1 MLDASMN
8 PTIAPTN
15 LDTAARHLADPSR
28 HLRFVTVIPAM
39 TIVVVCGTH
48 LVSRFSKQASSFTE
62 RATTVAESAFRGVQ
76 IVQAF
81 GVTERLAKDHVSFLR
96 KALRA
101 GLKKS
106 FVGAAMLG
114 SVYFIA
120 YAANALAFWYG
131 DRLRGG
137 SAEAGTIYAVVFLI
151 LDASF
156 VVGAVGPFIQT
167 FALAAAAG
175 QAIFDVLESP
185 RSDIDVYS
193 TKGKQINKCDFQKPI
208 TLRNVSFVYPSR
220 PTERVLQSVQ
230 LQISPGKV
238 TGLVGPSGSGK
249 STIATL
255 LLRLYDPSAG
265 SILIGDDDLRDLN
278 IKSLRSQIALVTQSP
293 TLFSGTILDN
303 IRLGLPEDEAMS
315 EDEVVAKCQ
324 AAASEAYCDFL
335 EHLPDGLHTQIGSGH
350 HSQLSGGQKQR
361 IALARALVG
370 NPALLLLDEYTSAM
384 DATSEA
390 MVLENLRRSS
400 LTSGRTTIIIAHRLA
415 TVKDADR
422 IVVMKDGT
430 VVEEGRH
437 DILTL
442 GVYTSWLFGCQP
454 FLVFIMNGAST
465 PLLHN
470 MLTLHRKR
478 SLCRADTCS
487 EIRQK
492 THHVFRIVFHL
503 WIRVWSTKRG
513 RDGPECTK
521 R

>member
-1 MLDASMN
+1 
-8 PTIAPTN
+8 
-15 LDTAARHLADPSR
+15 
-28 HLRFVTVIPAM
+28 M

-48 LVSRFSKQASSFTE
+48 LVSKFSKQASAFTE
-62 RATTVAESAFRGVQ
+62 RATAVAESAFRGVQ

-81 GVTERLAKDHVSFLR
+81 GVTERLAEDHLVFLR

-131 DRLRGG
+131 DKLRDGH
-137 SAEAGTIYAVVFLI
+137 AEAGTIYAVVFLI

-175 QAIFDVLESP
+175 QAVFDVLDYPTPE
-185 RSDIDVYS
+185 IDVSS
-193 TKGKQINKCDFQKPI
+193 TSGKSVNRTDFRKTI
-208 TLRNVSFVYPSR
+208 TLRDVSFVYPAR
-220 PTERVLQSVQ
+220 PTEHVLQSVH
-230 LQISPGKV
+230 LQIAPGKV

-265 SILIGDDDLRDLN
+265 SILLGDDDLRDLN
-278 IKSLRSQIALVTQSP
+278 VKSLRFHIALVTQSP

-303 IRLGLPEDEAMS
+303 IRLGLPEYENIT
-315 EDEVVAKCQ
+315 EDEIFVRCQ
-324 AAASEAYCDFL
+324 KAAQEAYCDFL
-335 EHLPDGLHTQIGSGH
+335 EHLPDGLLTQIGSGH

-400 LTSGRTTIIIAHRLA
+400 SKSGRTTVIIAHRLA

-422 IVVMKDGT
+422 IIVMKDGA

-437 DILTL
+437 DILTI
-442 GVYTSWLFGCQP
+442 GRW
-454 FLVFIMNGAST
+454 
-465 PLLHN
+465 
-470 MLTLHRKR
+470 
-478 SLCRADTCS
+478 S
-487 EIRQK
+487 EY
-492 THHVFRIVFHL
+492 VLHL
-503 WIRVWSTKRG
+503 WTSEHYKYARYILIYCGLLTNNRKWTLRRAHPRPKI
-513 RDGPECTK
+513 
-521 R
+521 

>member
-1 MLDASMN
+1 
-8 PTIAPTN
+8 
-15 LDTAARHLADPSR
+15 
-28 HLRFVTVIPAM
+28 M
-39 TIVVVCGTH
+39 TTVVVCGTH
-48 LVSRFSKQASSFTE
+48 LISKFSKQASSFTE
-62 RATTVAESAFRGVQ
+62 RATAVAESAFRGVQ

-81 GVTERLAKDHVSFLR
+81 GVTERLAQDHVNFLQ

-101 GLKKS
+101 GLRKS
-106 FVGAAMLG
+106 FVGAAMIG

-131 DRLRGG
+131 DKLRNG

-175 QAIFDVLESP
+175 QAVFDVLDHP
-185 RSDIDVYS
+185 TSDIDVYS
-193 TKGKQINKCDFQKPI
+193 TKGKTVGKEDFLKPI
-208 TLRNVSFVYPSR
+208 TLRDVSFVYPAR
-220 PTERVLQSVQ
+220 PTERVLQSVD
-230 LQISPGKV
+230 LQITPGKV

-265 SILIGDDDLRDLN
+265 CILLGNDDLRDLN
-278 IKSLRSQIALVTQSP
+278 LKSLRSQIALVTQTP

-303 IRLGLPEDEAMS
+303 IRLGIPEYDHLS
-315 EDEVVAKCQ
+315 EDEIVSKCR
-324 AAASEAYCDFL
+324 AAAEEAHCDFL
-335 EHLPDGLHTQIGSGH
+335 EHMPDGLHTQIGSGH
-350 HSQLSGGQKQR
+350 HSRLSGGQKQR

-400 LTSGRTTIIIAHRLA
+400 ATSGRTTIIVAHRLA

-422 IVVMKDGT
+422 IIVMKEGT
-430 VVEEGRH
+430 VIEEGRH
-437 DILTL
+437 DILTI
-442 GVYTSWLFGCQP
+442 GTYQKATFA
-454 FLVFIMNGAST
+454 N
-465 PLLHN
+465 
-470 MLTLHRKR
+470 LTIH
-478 SLCRADTCS
+478 
-487 EIRQK
+487 
-492 THHVFRIVFHL
+492 
-503 WIRVWSTKRG
+503 
-513 RDGPECTK
+513 
-521 R
+521 